1 MSARSAGNTESHKL
15 PLSAVEMIEKE
26 ELMKSRNLKLKR
38 NMGDKKKKAYHETK
52 VRGEKERDFKDG
64 KDFVDRFLDDKIED
78 RGFDGEKR
86 QDDDEL
92 YKTVLRDLEDLLD
105 KRDDQDIHYREEKR
119 RQDARQGLL
128 DEIDEILQKN

>member
-1 MSARSAGNTESHKL
+1 
-15 PLSAVEMIEKE
+15 
-26 ELMKSRNLKLKR
+26 
-38 NMGDKKKKAYHETK
+38 MGDKKKKAYHETK